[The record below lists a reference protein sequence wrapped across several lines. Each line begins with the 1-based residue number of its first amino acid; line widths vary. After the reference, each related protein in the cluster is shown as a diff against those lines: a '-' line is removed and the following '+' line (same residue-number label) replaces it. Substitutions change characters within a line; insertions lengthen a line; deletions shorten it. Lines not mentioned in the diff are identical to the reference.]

1 MSTKRASG
9 GLRHSRRPRRKP
21 LTVALGKILHQI
33 GLLSLPVGL
42 GAVAG
47 FYAADQGMRW
57 LPTMLQSVLAV
68 FVLGFAAMPLG
79 RWMQGRASSGTA
91 RHRRLRKRVIA
102 CLLLATAGVGARLIV
117 HWTQVPTALT
127 SLSDSEFNRAF
138 ELDGRRYRELEQ
150 GMEGA
155 LALLEGRGDM
165 FDSAAPRVLSA
176 DEEDLLLDAWRTLYE
191 HALALDQLRIYYEDW
206 YRFDP
211 SRAERDR
218 HVRSFLLTYAAELAL
233 YEKSTRLV
241 QLISRNKNAVK
252 FLDVPH
258 PSHDLP
264 ADAFGR
270 LRQELQGMRDQA
282 RVVAGEQYLRVL
294 DKGLGAREEARALGC
309 NWLWR
314 RAERHIAVIDAIS
327 SIDKTKLTI
336 GSDFQVLKRSFR
348 RAWYPAQSKFAEWMG
363 DTRVRRIGT
372 YLITEAQL
380 EEMDRHLEPGD
391 ILLSRKNWYLSNVGL
406 PGFWPHAILYIG
418 TPEAFDA
425 YFDDPDVRRYVEG
438 RGGAG
443 MSLGRFIQGRRPS
456 RWFEYRL
463 GDGDA
468 SYRVIEAISEGV
480 VLNTLEHAAGDYL
493 AAIRPRLD
501 KVAKARAIIE
511 AFDHLDKPYDYNFDF
526 ATDHTLV
533 CTELVWRSYRPG
545 EGMPGLDLPLRKI
558 MGRQTLPANDLVRR
572 YADEYGDPSAQFD
585 FVYFLDGRE
594 KDGKAIVSDEA
605 AFRESQRRT
614 KWDIALD

>member
-1 MSTKRASG
+1 MSTQRSIG
-9 GLRHSRRPRRKP
+9 DSRTSRRPQRKP
-21 LTVALGKILHQI
+21 ITVALGKIVHQA

-57 LPTMLQSVLAV
+57 LPTMLQLVLAA

-79 RWMQGRASSGTA
+79 RWLQGRAFRGTA
-91 RHRRLRKRVIA
+91 LRMRLRKRVIA
-102 CLLLATAGVGARLIV
+102 CLLLAVAGAGARLIV
-117 HWTQVPTALT
+117 HGMRVPTALT
-127 SLSDSEFNRAF
+127 SLSDSDFNLAF
-138 ELDGRRYRELEQ
+138 DLDGRRYRELEQ
-150 GMEGA
+150 GMERA

-165 FDSAAPRVLSA
+165 FDREASRVLSA

-191 HALALDQLRIYYEDW
+191 HALSLDQIRIHYEDW

-211 SRAERDR
+211 SRAERNR

-233 YEKSTRLV
+233 YEKSTRLA

-252 FLDVPH
+252 FLDAPH
-258 PSHDLP
+258 PTHDLP
-264 ADAFGR
+264 ADAFS
-270 LRQELQGMRDQA
+270 LFRQELQGVRDQA

-294 DKGLGAREEARALGC
+294 DKGLGAREESRALGC

-314 RAERHIAVIDAIS
+314 RAERHIAVIGAIS
-327 SIDKTKLTI
+327 TIDKTKLTI

-363 DTRVRRIGT
+363 DTRVRRIGR
-372 YLITEAQL
+372 YLISDAQL
-380 EEMDRHLEPGD
+380 EVMAERLEPGD

-418 TPEAFDA
+418 SPDELDS
-425 YFDDPDVRRYVEG
+425 YFDDPDVRRYVAS
-438 RGGAG
+438 RGGEG
-443 MSLGRFIQGRRPS
+443 MTLGRFIQGRRPS
-456 RWFEYRL
+456 RWFEYQM
-463 GDGDA
+463 GDGHTR
-468 SYRVIEAISEGV
+468 YCVIEAISEGV
-480 VLNTLEHAAGDYL
+480 VLNTLGHAAGDYL

-501 KVAKARAIIE
+501 KVAKARAIVE
-511 AFDHLDKPYDYNFDF
+511 AFDQLDKPYDYDFDF
-526 ATDHTLV
+526 ATDHALV

-545 EGMPGLDLPLRKI
+545 DGMPGLKLSLRKV
-558 MGRQTLPANDLVRR
+558 MGRQTLPANDLVRQ
-572 YADEYGDPSAQFD
+572 YAVEYGNASAQFD

-594 KDGKAIVSDEA
+594 RDGNAVVADEA
-605 AFRESQRRT
+605 VFRESQRRT
-614 KWDIALD
+614 KWDIALE